1 MAGST
6 QSKSNGLADPAPG
19 ALYPCL
25 IEVSGRCPPE
35 DCGGPWGYAEMLE
48 AIADPKHERHAE
60 LTEWIGDD
68 FDPRADQAEWLIAEV
83 DALARKWS
91 HKPAAERSRRA

>member
-1 MAGST
+1 
-6 QSKSNGLADPAPG
+6 
-19 ALYPCL
+19 
-25 IEVSGRCPPE
+25 
-35 DCGGPWGYAEMLE
+35 MLE

-68 FDPRADQAEWLIAEV
+68 FDPHGDQAKWLTAEV

-91 HKPAAERSRRA
+91 RESAPAALDPRPFAPAEGDCALPGNFL

>member
-1 MAGST
+1 MTSAMAGT
-6 QSKSNGLADPAPG
+6 HNQSRTPRRPRAGC
-19 ALYPCL
+19 LYPCL

-48 AIADPKHERHAE
+48 AIADPKHERHAD

-68 FDPRADQAEWLIAEV
+68 FDPRADQAE
-83 DALARKWS
+83 
-91 HKPAAERSRRA
+91 